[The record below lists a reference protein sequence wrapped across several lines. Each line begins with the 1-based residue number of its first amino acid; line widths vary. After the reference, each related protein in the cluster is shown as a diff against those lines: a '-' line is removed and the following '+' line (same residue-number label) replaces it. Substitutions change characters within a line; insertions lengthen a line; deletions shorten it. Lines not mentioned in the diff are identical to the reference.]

1 MLNTYIEGEIPGREQ
16 IGSVTCICPHFH
28 HHQGLTHLTGS
39 DISSEGVSSQW
50 TWGS

>member
-1 MLNTYIEGEIPGREQ
+1 MLNTYIEGEIPGGDQ

-39 DISSEGVSSQW
+39 DISSEGVSSPW